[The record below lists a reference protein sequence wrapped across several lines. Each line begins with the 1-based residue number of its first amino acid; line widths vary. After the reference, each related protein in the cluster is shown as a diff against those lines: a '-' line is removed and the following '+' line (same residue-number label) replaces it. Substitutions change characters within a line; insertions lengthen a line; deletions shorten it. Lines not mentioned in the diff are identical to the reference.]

1 MAGLVINYYFCN
13 KMNPTRQVELRIK
26 RNTSEV
32 TESQKS
38 RSPVSV
44 CVITGE
50 LQKHSRS
57 LSRRFCKAVALLK
70 LFLHSSGAS

>member
-1 MAGLVINYYFCN
+1 MTGLVINYYFCH

-32 TESQKS
+32 TKSQKS

-44 CVITGE
+44 CVIISE
-50 LQKHSRS
+50 LQKHSR
-57 LSRRFCKAVALLK
+57 RFPEGFAK
-70 LFLHSSGAS
+70 LWLY